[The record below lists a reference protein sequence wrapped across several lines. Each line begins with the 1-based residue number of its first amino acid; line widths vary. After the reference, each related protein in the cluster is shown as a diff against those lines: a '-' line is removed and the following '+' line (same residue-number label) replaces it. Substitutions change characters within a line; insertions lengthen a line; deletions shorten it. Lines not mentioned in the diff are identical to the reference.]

1 MTATAVNDNPMSA
14 LSTVRRRRRIPTVV
28 QLDNIASQ
36 DELQRYAEHLAFESM
51 HCQQDCHDGDTG
63 GLGHGVG
70 DVVAISRTE
79 LSGIYQETG
88 WYLTLSGGQTMS
100 HTLRQVVLI

>member
-1 MTATAVNDNPMSA
+1 MTT
-14 LSTVRRRRRIPTVV
+14 L
-28 QLDNIASQ
+28 
-36 DELQRYAEHLAFESM
+36 AEP
-51 HCQQDCHDGDTG
+51 
-63 GLGHGVG
+63 GHGVG

-79 LSGIYQETG
+79 LSGIYQEVG